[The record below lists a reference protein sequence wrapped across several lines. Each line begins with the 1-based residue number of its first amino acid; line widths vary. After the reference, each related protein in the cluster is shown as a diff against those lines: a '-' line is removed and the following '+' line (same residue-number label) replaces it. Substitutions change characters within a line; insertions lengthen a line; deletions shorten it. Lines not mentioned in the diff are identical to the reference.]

1 MKILEVIAENQS
13 SAISFTTAQR
23 GKTISVEMS
32 VDGQHVGSFQYD
44 QHNARSLVE
53 LNPEFQ
59 GKGLGQILILKGIY
73 TAIMSGLDYVEDE
86 SRTQAFD
93 NAMDSLVDSGYIV
106 NDDEYWY
113 VTQEGEQ
120 YLKQVSL

>member
-1 MKILEVIAENQS
+1 MRINEIAG
-13 SAISFTTAQR
+13 AKLSFNTTK
-23 GKTISVEMS
+23 GSNTIGVEMN
-32 VDGQHVGSFQYD
+32 VGGQYAGTFQYD
-44 QHNARSLVE
+44 ADSGRSLVE
-53 LNPEFQ
+53 LEPTRQ
-59 GKGLGQILILKGIY
+59 GKGLGKVLILKGIY

-93 NAMDSLVDSGYIV
+93 NAMDSLADSGYIV

-113 VTQEGEQ
+113 VTSEGER

>member
-1 MKILEVIAENQS
+1 MRITEIAKPKLN
-13 SAISFTTAQR
+13 FNTAK
-23 GKTISVEMS
+23 GNNNIGVEMM
-32 VDGQHVGSFQYD
+32 VNGQYAGTFQYD
-44 QHNARSLVE
+44 AESGRSLVE
-53 LNPEFQ
+53 LDPAFQ

-93 NAMDSLVDSGYIV
+93 NAMDSLADSGYIV

-113 VTQEGEQ
+113 VTGEGEQ
-120 YLKQVSL
+120 YLNQVSL

>member
-1 MKILEVIAENQS
+1 MRINEIAG
-13 SAISFTTAQR
+13 AKLSFNTTK
-23 GKTISVEMS
+23 GSNTIGVEMN
-32 VDGQHVGSFQYD
+32 VGGQYAGTFQYD
-44 QHNARSLVE
+44 ADSGRSLVE
-53 LNPEFQ
+53 LDPTLQ
-59 GKGLGQILILKGIY
+59 GKGLGKILILKGIY

-93 NAMDSLVDSGYIV
+93 NAMDSLADSGYIV

-113 VTQEGEQ
+113 VTDDGEQ

>member
-1 MKILEVIAENQS
+1 MRITEIAGS
-13 SAISFTTAQR
+13 KLSFNTTK
-23 GKTISVEMS
+23 GSNTIGVEMN
-32 VDGQHVGSFQYD
+32 VDGQYAGTFQYD
-44 QHNARSLVE
+44 ADSGRSLVE
-53 LNPEFQ
+53 LDPTFQ
-59 GKGLGQILILKGIY
+59 GKGLGKILILKGIY

-93 NAMDSLVDSGYIV
+93 NAMDSLADSGYIV

-113 VTQEGEQ
+113 VTGTGEQ

>member
-1 MKILEVIAENQS
+1 MRITEIANPKL
-13 SAISFTTAQR
+13 SFKTTK
-23 GKTISVEMS
+23 GSNTIGVEIS
-32 VDGQHVGSFQYD
+32 VDGQYAGTFQYD
-44 QHNARSLVE
+44 AVSGRSLVE
-53 LNPEFQ
+53 LEPTFQ
-59 GKGLGQILILKGIY
+59 GKGLGKILILKGIY

-93 NAMDSLVDSGYIV
+93 NAMDSLADAGYIV

-113 VTQEGEQ
+113 VTGEGEQ

>member
-1 MKILEVIAENQS
+1 MRITEIANTKL
-13 SAISFTTAQR
+13 SFNTTKGNNAV
-23 GKTISVEMS
+23 SVEMNA
-32 VDGQHVGSFQYD
+32 DGKFAGSFQYD
-44 QHNARSLVE
+44 AGSGRSLVE
-53 LNPEFQ
+53 LDPTFQ
-59 GKGLGQILILKGIY
+59 GKGLGKILILNGIY

-93 NAMDSLVDSGYIV
+93 NVMDSLADSGYIV

-113 VTQEGEQ
+113 VTQEGEK